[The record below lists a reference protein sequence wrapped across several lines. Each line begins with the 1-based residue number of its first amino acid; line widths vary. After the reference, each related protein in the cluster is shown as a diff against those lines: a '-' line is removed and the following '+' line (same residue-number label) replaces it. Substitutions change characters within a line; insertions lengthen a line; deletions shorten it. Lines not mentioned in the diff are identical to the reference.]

1 MSFKAVIFD
10 LDGTLLDTLDDL
22 ADSANRVLTSHR
34 LPVHPV
40 DSYRY
45 FVGDGLQTLVE
56 RILPEEKLDPE
67 TISRVVLDF
76 KEVYS
81 RNWHVKSRMYEGIDV
96 MLNGLQQAGLALSVL
111 SNKPHEFT
119 CVCVQQMLPDWTFDP
134 LLGARPEVPK
144 KPDPAAA
151 VEIASRLQLDPAEI
165 LYLGDT
171 ATDMKTATGAG
182 MYAVGA
188 LWGFRTAEELT
199 ANGAA
204 KIISMPQQL
213 LDLI

>member
-22 ADSANRVLTSHR
+22 ADSANRVLASHR

-56 RILPEEKLDPE
+56 RILPENMRNQE
-67 TISRVVLDF
+67 TVSSMVRDF
-76 KEVYS
+76 KDVYS
-81 RNWHVKSRMYEGIDV
+81 NNWNVKTRMYEGIDG
-96 MLNGLQQAGLALSVL
+96 MLNGLQQAGMVLSVL

-119 CVCVQQMLPDWTFDP
+119 RVCVQQLLPDWTFKP

-151 VEIASRLQLDPAEI
+151 IEIASLLQLEPAEI

-171 ATDMKTATGAG
+171 ATDMKTATSAG
-182 MYAVGA
+182 MYPVGA

-204 KIISMPQQL
+204 RLISRPQQL
-213 LDLI
+213 LELV

>member
-22 ADSANRVLTSHR
+22 ADSANRVLASHR

-56 RILPEEKLDPE
+56 RILPENMRNQEMV
-67 TISRVVLDF
+67 SSMVRDF
-76 KEVYS
+76 KDVYS
-81 RNWHVKSRMYEGIDV
+81 NNWNVKTRMYEGIDA

-119 CVCVQQMLPDWTFDP
+119 RVCVQQLLPDWTFEP
-134 LLGARPEVPK
+134 LLGARPEVEK

-151 VEIASRLQLDPAEI
+151 IEIASLLQLEPAEI

-171 ATDMKTATGAG
+171 ATDMKTATSAG
-182 MYAVGA
+182 MYPVGA

-204 KIISMPQQL
+204 RLISRPEQL
-213 LDLI
+213 LELV

>member
-1 MSFKAVIFD
+1 
-10 LDGTLLDTLDDL
+10 
-22 ADSANRVLTSHR
+22 
-34 LPVHPV
+34 
-40 DSYRY
+40 
-45 FVGDGLQTLVE
+45 
-56 RILPEEKLDPE
+56 
-67 TISRVVLDF
+67 
-76 KEVYS
+76 
-81 RNWHVKSRMYEGIDV
+81 
-96 MLNGLQQAGLALSVL
+96 
-111 SNKPHEFT
+111 
-119 CVCVQQMLPDWTFDP
+119 MLPDWNFDP

-199 ANGAA
+199 TNGAVT
-204 KIISMPQQL
+204 IISKPQQL

>member
-1 MSFKAVIFD
+1 MLFKAVIFD

-22 ADSANRVLTSHR
+22 ADSANYVLMSHQ

-56 RILPEEKLDPE
+56 RILPEEKRDPK
-67 TISRVVLDF
+67 TINRVADDF

-96 MLNGLQQAGLALSVL
+96 MLTGLQQAGLALSVL

-119 CVCVQQMLPDWTFDP
+119 CVCVEQMLPAWTFDP

-151 VEIASRLQLDPAEI
+151 VAACSSRNTLS
-165 LYLGDT
+165 
-171 ATDMKTATGAG
+171 
-182 MYAVGA
+182 
-188 LWGFRTAEELT
+188 W
-199 ANGAA
+199 
-204 KIISMPQQL
+204 
-213 LDLI
+213 

>member
-1 MSFKAVIFD
+1 MKFKI
-10 LDGTLLDTLDDL
+10 
-22 ADSANRVLTSHR
+22 
-34 LPVHPV
+34 
-40 DSYRY
+40 
-45 FVGDGLQTLVE
+45 
-56 RILPEEKLDPE
+56 
-67 TISRVVLDF
+67 
-76 KEVYS
+76 
-81 RNWHVKSRMYEGIDV
+81 GIDV
-96 MLNGLQQAGLALSVL
+96 GGTFTDLFLWSDAGTVRTFKTLSTPEDPSIGFMNGLQQAGLALSVL

-144 KPDPAAA
+144 KPNPAAA